1 MRGIACSLI
10 SWWMAASLAAQT
22 EGGGVPSPLSHPRI
36 ALLEERDW
44 SAHQQELL
52 AAEGPTVLNLY
63 RTLIRYPELH
73 ATRRAFGKYL
83 QRESSLPAREREI
96 LILRAAW
103 LSSAEYEW
111 GEHRRIGLANGL
123 TARDFDAIAKGAAG
137 WGEFDAALI
146 RTADELHRDF
156 LVHDATWNA
165 LARRYNT
172 QQLMESV
179 MTVGHYHML
188 AMAINSFGVPMEKGA
203 EGFPTRAGA
212 ERVRPVGKGGVAT
225 RLPRPRIEPVKEDS
239 WSEEQR
245 VLLTPIRADRG
256 YLPNVYA
263 TLARDAKL
271 YPLWLGF
278 ARHILRE
285 SSLPARE
292 REMLICRT
300 AWLASGEY
308 EWAAHTKIGKENGLT
323 DAEILRLARGPEA
336 PGWSAQDAALVKAVD
351 ELHYDAFLSD
361 ATWGALAGRFDTRQ
375 MMDLVFT
382 VGAYNMLAMALNS
395 FGAQLDSGMV
405 GFLK

>member
-1 MRGIACSLI
+1 MQRIACSVL
-10 SWWMAASLAAQT
+10 WWSMAASLAAQSDT
-22 EGGGVPSPLSHPRI
+22 GGVPSPLAHPRI
-36 ALLEERDW
+36 APLDEKDW
-44 SAHQQELL
+44 SAHQRELL
-52 AAEGPTVLNLY
+52 APEGPTVLNLY
-63 RTLIRYPELH
+63 RILIRYPELH

-83 QRESSLPAREREI
+83 QRESSLPPREREI

-123 TARDFDAIAKGAAG
+123 IARDFDAIAKGADG

-146 RTADELHRDF
+146 RAADELHRDF
-156 LVHDATWNA
+156 FVSDATWNA

-172 QQLMESV
+172 QQLMEAV

-188 AMAINSFGVPMEKGA
+188 AMAINSIGVPMEKGA
-203 EGFPTRAGA
+203 EGFPKRAGA
-212 ERVRPVGKGGVAT
+212 ERARPVGRGGVPM
-225 RLPRPRIEPVKEDS
+225 RLSRPRIEPVKEGS

-245 VLLTPIRADRG
+245 ALLASLRADRG
-256 YLPNVYA
+256 YLPNVYG
-263 TLARDAKL
+263 TIARDTKL
-271 YPLWLGF
+271 YPLWLAF

-300 AWLASGEY
+300 AWLANGEY
-308 EWAAHTKIGKENGLT
+308 EWAAHTKIGTENGLT
-323 DAEILRLARGPEA
+323 DAEIARLARGA
-336 PGWSAQDAALVKAVD
+336 AAGWSTADAMLLKAVD
-351 ELHYDAFLSD
+351 ELHYDAFLDD

-382 VGAYNMLAMALNS
+382 VGAYNLLAMALNS